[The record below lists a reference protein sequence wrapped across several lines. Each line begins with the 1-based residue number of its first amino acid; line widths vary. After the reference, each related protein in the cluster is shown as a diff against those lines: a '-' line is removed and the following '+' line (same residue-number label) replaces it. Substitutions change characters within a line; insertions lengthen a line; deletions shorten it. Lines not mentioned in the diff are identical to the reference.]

1 MFKEIDHIAIA
12 VKDTEEALG
21 FYRDQLGLEVVGGET
36 FWKEGVRLT
45 HLDMGNV
52 VLQLVQPLR
61 KNHPLSD
68 YLARHGEGLHHL
80 CWKTG
85 DITTGMASLK
95 EFGLEANPNEP
106 HPGVSGNKAAFINPA
121 GTRGVLWEIT
131 GPQGMGGSVQ

>member
-1 MFKEIDHIAIA
+1 MFKEIDHIAIV

-21 FYRDQLGLEVVGGET
+21 FYRDQMGLEVVGAET
-36 FWKEGVRLT
+36 FSKEGVRLT

-61 KNHPLSD
+61 KDHPLTD
-68 YLARHGEGLHHL
+68 HLACRGEGLHHL

-85 DITTGMASLK
+85 EITTAMASLK
-95 EFGLEANPNEP
+95 NYGLEASPNEP
-106 HPGVSGNKAAFINPA
+106 HPGASGNMAAFINPS

-131 GPQGMGGSVQ
+131 GPQGLEQSAG